1 MGILLMLVAT
11 VLPIHQKVTT
21 DEHRIKHHQLIKL
34 ALHNELQAYILTDK
48 TLDSYK
54 SQVAKKDVQMS
65 FTMEDEYVKGCAT
78 WENALKE
85 KRNPVCTASVNN
97 ESGFTFATLLLT
109 LVIIL
114 LMLPVFS
121 LLLQII
127 RFDSN
132 HSQVDAQQF
141 FHYLNEEALI
151 AETVEID
158 QSKNLLHFRV

>member
-1 MGILLMLVAT
+1 QHGKMPL
-11 VLPIHQKVTT
+11 
-21 DEHRIKHHQLIKL
+21 RR
-34 ALHNELQAYILTDK
+34 
-48 TLDSYK
+48 K
-54 SQVAKKDVQMS
+54 S
-65 FTMEDEYVKGCAT
+65 
-78 WENALKE
+78 
-85 KRNPVCTASVNN
+85 NPVCTASVNN

-151 AETVEID
+151 DETVEIG
-158 QSKNLLHFRV
+158 QSKRPLQRRSESKCNECIDRSITYKQHKNYSRRDKKNGRDISIRQIDTFKVTKLDYGLRVTLPMENGEAYEKTIAH

>member
-1 MGILLMLVAT
+1 
-11 VLPIHQKVTT
+11 
-21 DEHRIKHHQLIKL
+21 
-34 ALHNELQAYILTDK
+34 
-48 TLDSYK
+48 
-54 SQVAKKDVQMS
+54 MS
-65 FTMEDEYVKGCAT
+65 
-78 WENALKE
+78 LKR
-85 KRNPVCTASVNN
+85 KRNPAYTVFVKN

-127 RFDSN
+127 RFDPN

-141 FHYLNEEALI
+141 FHYINEEALI

-158 QSKNLLHFRV
+158 QSKNLLHFRVESENNESIDRSITYKQHKNYIRRDKKNGHEIYIRQIDTFKVTKLDYGFRVTLLMENGETYEKTIAHGTTK

>member
-1 MGILLMLVAT
+1 MPL
-11 VLPIHQKVTT
+11 
-21 DEHRIKHHQLIKL
+21 RR
-34 ALHNELQAYILTDK
+34 
-48 TLDSYK
+48 
-54 SQVAKKDVQMS
+54 
-65 FTMEDEYVKGCAT
+65 
-78 WENALKE
+78 

-141 FHYLNEEALI
+141 FHYLYEEVLI

-158 QSKNLLHFRV
+158 QSKNLLHFRVESENNESIDRSITYKEHKNYIRRDMKNRHEIYLLQNDTF